1 MPGRILQVD
10 YEDLVDRQ
18 EDVTRRILAHCH
30 LPWNDAC
37 LRFEENDAPVA
48 TASAVQV
55 RSPMFRTSMRRWK
68 RYEAHLGGL
77 RQLLEAGGVT
87 VD

>member
-10 YEDLVDRQ
+10 YEDLVASQ
-18 EDVTRRILAHCH
+18 EDVTRRILAHCQ

-55 RSPMFRTSMRRWK
+55 RSPMFRTSMQRWK
-68 RYEAHLGGL
+68 RYEAHLAGL
-77 RQLLEAGGVT
+77 RQVLETGGIHL
-87 VD
+87 D